1 MGQRHDVDVGQQRG
15 AQCLRN
21 AGRRPGHAALF
32 EPGEAVD
39 ADVRQLR
46 NLLAAT
52 TSDSARMAVID
63 QAGLVGLHACT
74 ASTQE
79 LGEGRS

>member
-1 MGQRHDVDVGQQRG
+1 VTQS
-15 AQCLRN
+15 
-21 AGRRPGHAALF
+21 
-32 EPGEAVD
+32 GETVD

-46 NLLAAT
+46 DLLAAK

-63 QAGLVGLHACT
+63 QAGLVGLHVRT

-79 LGEGRS
+79 LGGGRS

>member
-1 MGQRHDVDVGQQRG
+1 VTQS
-15 AQCLRN
+15 
-21 AGRRPGHAALF
+21 
-32 EPGEAVD
+32 GETVD

-46 NLLAAT
+46 NLLAAK

-79 LGEGRS
+79 LAEGRS

>member
-1 MGQRHDVDVGQQRG
+1 VTQS
-15 AQCLRN
+15 
-21 AGRRPGHAALF
+21 
-32 EPGEAVD
+32 GETVD

-46 NLLAAT
+46 DLLAAK

-63 QAGLVGLHACT
+63 QAGVVGLHV

-79 LGEGRS
+79 LGGGRS